1 MKKLKLYFLSIYLLM
16 EMAALSLYINVFGE
30 DSPSNLEFSLA
41 WCGIFVLLHG
51 ARLFLLINWAL
62 SFVHVVKTFQY
73 K

>member
-51 ARLFLLINWAL
+51 ARLFLLINGAL